1 MKFFLNPSNPIS
13 ESLSIKQSTNS
24 VRVELN
30 SHTEASL
37 LSSKSAGRTVEYRA
51 NVNHSLFDEIHS
63 IVKKY
68 SGIDQIIEKLISRLG
83 DVQSAYLVGDYAKG
97 QDSGLIDII
106 LIGEIDKA
114 ELEHIA
120 ERRGK
125 DISRKIRPMVITKK
139 ELITLWNVLDM

>member
-1 MKFFLNPSNPIS
+1 M
-13 ESLSIKQSTNS
+13 
-24 VRVELN
+24 
-30 SHTEASL
+30 
-37 LSSKSAGRTVEYRA
+37 
-51 NVNHSLFDEIHS
+51 NHSLFDEIHS

-83 DVQSAYLVGDYAKG
+83 DVQSAHLVGDYAKG

-114 ELEHIA
+114 ELEHIV

-139 ELITLWNVLDM
+139 ELFTLWNVLDMEHALLIWGKPITKI